1 MLATAAVMTTAAAA
15 RAVTVRGWCLRRLR
29 WNGAETRL
37 FCDLVDLVDLLLVD
51 LVRNWAFD
59 PKIR

>member
-37 FCDLVDLVDLLLVD
+37 FRDLVDLVDLVDLL
-51 LVRNWAFD
+51 RYWAFD
-59 PKIR
+59 PKFR